1 MVAIVGAVLLATGVV
16 LAVLEPIFAGRSAPL
31 YDEDSGTAEA
41 KERRR
46 VALVALR
53 ELEYDR
59 ATGKLESA
67 DYEALRAE
75 LAHNALAQL
84 EPAGGEGKADEQAEL
99 EAEIA
104 EVRRALEA
112 GLQCGVCEHVNRFGA
127 GYCSQC
133 GGALADV
140 QIR

>member
-1 MVAIVGAVLLATGVV
+1 MVAVVGAVLLATGVV

-31 YDEDSGTAEA
+31 YDGDSGAAEA
-41 KERRR
+41 KARRR

-59 ATGKLESA
+59 ATGKLEGA

-75 LAHNALAQL
+75 LAHNALAHL
-84 EPAGGEGKADEQAEL
+84 APAGQGGEADEDAEL

-104 EVRRALEA
+104 EMRRALEA
-112 GLQCGVCEHVNRFGA
+112 GLQCGACGHVNRFGA
-127 GYCSQC
+127 RYCGEC
-133 GGALADV
+133 GGALAEV
-140 QIR
+140 